1 MGMRCALKT
10 LNLFLS
16 FLLPIMV
23 KFNSS
28 VITSIS
34 DVMNNQVTI
43 EFNGRPYTY
52 AVSDV
57 EAWQNDLNDVI
68 EEGESV
74 GAFVNR
80 AVRSDLLQLV

>member
-1 MGMRCALKT
+1 M
-10 LNLFLS
+10 
-16 FLLPIMV
+16 I

-34 DVMNNQVTI
+34 EVMNDKVTI
-43 EFNGRPYTY
+43 GFNGKEYTY
-52 AVSDV
+52 QVSDT
-57 EAWQNDLNDVI
+57 EGWENDLNDVI

-80 AVRSDLLQLV
+80 AIRSELLQQI